1 MHIYKLP
8 SKCLN
13 LKATFKKKNMDDYK
27 DMTDWVDRW
36 NGIEQILYLYN
47 FANEPRYGL
56 QFHLGDV
63 VIQSF

>member
-1 MHIYKLP
+1 M
-8 SKCLN
+8 N
-13 LKATFKKKNMDDYK
+13 DYK
-27 DMTDWVDRW
+27 DVTDWVDRW

-47 FANEPRYGL
+47 FANEPRYRL